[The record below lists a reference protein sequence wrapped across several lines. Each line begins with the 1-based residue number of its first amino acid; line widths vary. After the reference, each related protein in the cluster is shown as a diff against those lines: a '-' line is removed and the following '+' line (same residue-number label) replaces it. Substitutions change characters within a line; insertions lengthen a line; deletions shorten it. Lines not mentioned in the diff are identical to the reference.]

1 MGDQGTTNITFT
13 ITDDAE
19 NEGDETF
26 TFRVAGRNSST
37 NARFS
42 HDVTLT
48 IVDND
53 PPGLTVTPSVVD
65 ESAGTV
71 TFTAT
76 LDGTA
81 LSTPTPTQFSYA
93 TAVHT
98 GATSPA
104 TPGTDYVTTS
114 GGPITLNS
122 ANSFTTT
129 FTVDITDDV
138 DDEQDETFL
147 VSVTSPNSSIA
158 GASTTVTIRDDDGPP
173 TLTASFDVSRVE
185 ETAGRVEF
193 LLTLD
198 GTLPSKQVQYELN
211 TVDGTAT
218 AGQDYVA
225 LSQNSLSATVSTGLP
240 SIVGAYF
247 ITITDD
253 GDTEGPEYFTIR
265 LTSRNRTVQV
275 LEHRVTINDDEAPA
289 SPTDIPILVE
299 SSNHLIAQTEA
310 LLDTQPRLAG
320 YAGDT
325 GAAGSDFTL
334 RVSNSGLEALDGG
347 VAGNGFWGEA
357 AFSRSG
363 SRGAEGDHAV
373 LSLGAHRQ
381 VSDLIVLGGMLQ
393 FDRTGTKLEGD
404 GRSGEFSSKGW
415 MAGPYVVARDPS
427 RALFLEGR
435 LLYGRASHDADAVV
449 AEAGDG
455 PRDGAFD
462 SERWIAQARVEG
474 EYPLGAGTIMYPL
487 ADLSHA
493 RNAGDGFDESSP
505 DPDMDLDHEV
515 RTSVSKLQLGAE
527 FNIPLDSAI
536 GDLVFRPGLKLVFAD
551 RKGVAFGKT
560 DLSTSGRVDLG
571 IDYSIEDNVSLGF
584 QSYYSGIG
592 GGSEFETY
600 GAGLGLRMEF

>member
-1 MGDQGTTNITFT
+1 M
-13 ITDDAE
+13 
-19 NEGDETF
+19 
-26 TFRVAGRNSST
+26 R
-37 NARFS
+37 
-42 HDVTLT
+42 

-76 LDGTA
+76 LNGTA
-81 LSTPTPTQFSYA
+81 LSTPTLTQFSYFTATPAGQTNPA
-93 TAVHT
+93 TAD
-98 GATSPA
+98 
-104 TPGTDYVTTS
+104 TDYVAKR

-122 ANSFTTT
+122 ANSFTAT
-129 FTVDITDDV
+129 FTIDITDDT
-138 DDEQDETFL
+138 DDEQDEVFAI
-147 VSVTSPNSSIA
+147 SVESSNSSIA
-158 GASTTVTIRDDDGPP
+158 ESNHIVTIRDDDGPP

-198 GTLPSKQVQYELN
+198 GTLPSKQVQYEIN

-265 LTSRNRTVQV
+265 LTSRNRTVNQ
-275 LEHRVTINDDEAPA
+275 LEHRVTINDDEAPD
-289 SPTDIPILVE
+289 SPKEIPILVE
-299 SSNHLIAQTEA
+299 SSNHLVAQTEA
-310 LLDTQPRLAG
+310 LLDTQPRLAN

-325 GAAGSDFTL
+325 GAAGSGLTL

-347 VAGNGFWGEA
+347 IAGNGFWGEA

-363 SRGAEGDHAV
+363 SRGADGDHAV
-373 LSLGAHRQ
+373 ASLGAHRR
-381 VSDLIVLGGMLQ
+381 VSDLLILGGMLQ
-393 FDRTGTKLEGD
+393 FDRTGTKLDGD

-427 RALFLEGR
+427 GALFLEGR

-449 AEAGDG
+449 AEAGDA

-462 SERWIAQARVEG
+462 SERWLAQARVEG
-474 EYPLGAGTIMYPL
+474 EFPLGAGAIMYPL

-493 RNAGDGFDESSP
+493 RNAGDGFDETNRA
-505 DPDMDLDHEV
+505 DPSLETDLDAAV
-515 RTSVSKLQLGAE
+515 RTAVSKLQLGAE
-527 FNIPLDSAI
+527 FKIPLDSAM
-536 GDLVFRPGLKLVFAD
+536 GDLAIRPGLKLVFAD
-551 RKGVAFGKT
+551 RKGVAFGKP
-560 DLSTSGRVDLG
+560 DHSSSGRVDLG
-571 IDYSIEDNVSLGF
+571 IDYSIEGNVSLEF